1 MARKKFSYRGHTIE
15 ELKQLPREELIELFP
30 SRIRRT
36 LKRGYPEEAK
46 KAAAKIMEGD
56 EVKTHVREIVIMP
69 QMVGKIVKVYNG
81 QEYKDVRIEPEMI
94 GHVLGE
100 FSQTRATVK
109 HSSPGVGATKSGMAM
124 SVR

>member
-1 MARKKFSYRGHTIE
+1 MARKEFHYRGHTLE
-15 ELKQLPREELIELFP
+15 ELKKLSKEEMLQLYP

-46 KAAAKIMEGD
+46 KALAKINASD
-56 EVKTHVREIVIMP
+56 KVRTHVREIVITP
-69 QMVGKIVKVYNG
+69 QMVGKIISVYNG
-81 QEYKDVRIEPEMI
+81 QEYKEVRVESEMI

-100 FSQTRATVK
+100 FSQTRSTVK